1 MYPQDT
7 ATILLIDDSD
17 ADAQAFRLQI
27 GKNPQIRYPV
37 EVVHVK
43 SLAEAIA
50 WLSQHESPYLICIDV
65 TAMEQHGTS
74 FAQEQVKTLNRYAPT
89 VWISDDSSTEQVA
102 RLMQKFGVQQ
112 QEVFQKQSTLWGQD
126 QTQFLTLLN
135 EIVSRRSSG
144 RSREIQMDLVRL
156 DERVQTI
163 DRELRELAEAVE
175 KIRATLFE
183 GGSNSVVA
191 IALRYSQ
198 LADSYAQSRQVREL
212 EDRLKK
218 LETLVE
224 EERSQIRLRKTEMW
238 LNLLSRL
245 GFWGTVAAFLLLF
258 TAFIGL
264 ERAIELI
271 KVLLAD

>member
-1 MYPQDT
+1 MYPQET

-37 EVVHVK
+37 EVTHVK
-43 SLAEAIA
+43 TLAEAIA
-50 WLSQHESPYLICIDV
+50 WLSQNEAPYLICIDV
-65 TAMEQHGTS
+65 AAMEQHGTS
-74 FAQEQVKTLNRYAPT
+74 FSQEQVKTLNKYAPT
-89 VWISDDSSTEQVA
+89 VWISDDDSADQIA
-102 RLMQKFGVQQ
+102 RLMRKFGVQQ
-112 QEVFQKQSTLWGQD
+112 ENVFQKQSTLWGQD

-135 EIVSRRSSG
+135 EVVSRRSSG
-144 RSREIQMDLVRL
+144 RSREMQMDLVRV
-156 DERVQTI
+156 DERI
-163 DRELRELAEAVE
+163 RAMDRELRELVETVE

-183 GGSNSVVA
+183 GGGNSVVA

-198 LADSYAQSRQVREL
+198 LADSYVQSRQIRDL
-212 EDRLKK
+212 EDRLKA
-218 LETLVE
+218 LESLVE
-224 EERSQIRLRKTEMW
+224 DERSQIRLRKTEMW

-271 KVLLAD
+271 KVLLAN